1 MAASASKKSGKKK
14 KKAKELSPEQKHKAE
29 KRAFARSVQAVFDRI
44 GFERCLTLS
53 DIEIEFDGRK
63 GDFDDAFVH
72 ENVLVFVEYTV
83 SNQSQVGDHIKGKAH
98 LFSKIQADPLGFASY
113 MSGRFEDL
121 KKAIPASY
129 HPSQFQVRILY
140 CSKTEIKKEHQ
151 DLSPDT
157 SFLWYGSI
165 RYFSDLSR
173 AIKRSA
179 RFELF
184 DFLKIAHSDVGV
196 NGVIS
201 EGNPSVGFAGSI
213 LPEPHSNFPSGF
225 KVISFY
231 VSPGAVLSRAYV
243 LRHDGWRDS
252 DGLYQRMI
260 SRKKIESIRKYLREN
275 DRVFVNNVIL
285 TLPDDAKLLTTQN
298 QDVDP
303 KNILKTEP
311 ITVQLPDRG
320 NTVGI
325 IDGQHRVFSYYED
338 ATADPKIDIYR
349 TRQNL
354 LATGIMYPAGYAPDA
369 RERFEA
375 SLFLEINST
384 QNAAGSPLKQAI
396 AVITRPF
403 SPDSVGKRV
412 VQRLADL
419 SALKDKLERSF
430 YDQGVLRTATIVS
443 YGLRPLVRLEA
454 EDGLLERWG
463 NAEKR
468 SIVRSGQDVDALN
481 EYTTFA
487 SNEINKFLSAARAN
501 LSGEQ
506 WQLKTK
512 DGFGLL
518 TVTSVNGLLVLF
530 RHYVRIKRLGTFEE
544 YKIDLQKIDSFGFAA
559 FKSSRYFAMGTDLYK
574 HLFDT
579 DPTAASE

>member
-1 MAASASKKSGKKK
+1 VAASTSKKAGAKKK
-14 KKAKELSPEQKHKAE
+14 KVKELSAEQKHRVE
-29 KRAFARSVQAVFDRI
+29 KRAFAKSIQAVFDRI
-44 GFERCLTLS
+44 GFERCSALS

-98 LFSKIQADPLGFASY
+98 LFAKVQADPLGFASY
-113 MSGRFEDL
+113 MIEKFADL
-121 KKAIPASY
+121 KEAIPTAY
-129 HPSQFQVRILY
+129 HPSQLQVRILY
-140 CSKTEIKKEHQ
+140 CSKTEIKKEHR
-151 DLSPDT
+151 DLSADT

-173 AIKRSA
+173 AIKRSG

-184 DFLKIAHSDVGV
+184 DFLKIAHADVGV
-196 NGVIS
+196 KGAIGQ
-201 EGNPSVGFAGSI
+201 GNPTVGFAGSV
-213 LPEPHSNFPSGF
+213 LPEPHSNFPPGF

-252 DGLYQRMI
+252 EGLYQRMI
-260 SRKKIESIRKYLREN
+260 SRKKIESIRKYLRDN

-285 TLPDDAKLLTTQN
+285 TLPDDTKLLDAKN

-338 ATADPKIDIYR
+338 ATADPKIDTYR

-354 LATGIMYPAGYAPDA
+354 LATGIMYPSGYAPDA

-396 AVITRPF
+396 AVITQPF

-419 SALKDKLERSF
+419 GALNDKLERSF

-443 YGLRPLVRLEA
+443 YGLRPLVRIEA
-454 EDGLLERWG
+454 EDGLFKHWG
-463 NAEKR
+463 TSEQRAA
-468 SIVRSGQDVDALN
+468 VQSGTDASALN
-481 EYTTFA
+481 EYTDFA
-487 SNEINKFLSAARAN
+487 AREINKFISAAKAS
-501 LSGEQ
+501 LLADK

-512 DGFGLL
+512 DGPGLL
-518 TVTSVNGLLVLF
+518 TVTFVNGLLVLF
-530 RHYVRIKRLGTFEE
+530 RHYVRIKGLGTFDQ
-544 YKIDLQKIDSFGFAA
+544 YKDALKNLSKFGFANY
-559 FKSSRYFAMGTDLYK
+559 KSSRYFAFGSDLYK
-574 HLFDT
+574 HLFGV
-579 DPTAASE
+579 DPA

>member
-1 MAASASKKSGKKK
+1 MAKAAA
-14 KKAKELSPEQKHKAE
+14 KKAKGKLKKVLSPEQKHAAD
-29 KRAFARSVQAVFDRI
+29 KRAFARTIRTIFDRI
-44 GFERCLTLS
+44 GFQRCAAVS
-53 DIEIEFDGRK
+53 DVEIEFGGRK

-72 ENVLVFVEYTV
+72 ENVLLFVEYTV
-83 SNQSQVGDHIKGKAH
+83 SNQGQVGDHIKGKAH
-98 LFSKIQADPLGFASY
+98 LFSKITDDRLAFAEY
-113 MSGRFEDL
+113 MIGSFPDL
-121 KKAIPASY
+121 KAAIPASY
-129 HPSQFQVRILY
+129 HAAQLQVRILY
-140 CSKTEIKKEHQ
+140 CSKTEVKKDHQ

-165 RYFSDLSR
+165 RYFSDLSA

-184 DFLKIAHSDVGV
+184 DFLKIAHADVGV
-196 NGVIS
+196 NGVIGQGS
-201 EGNPSVGFAGSI
+201 SAVSFAGSI
-213 LPEPHSNFPSGF
+213 LPEPHSNFPAGF

-252 DGLYQRMI
+252 EGLYQRMI
-260 SRKKIESIRKYLREN
+260 SRKKIESIRKYLRNNE
-275 DRVFVNNVIL
+275 RVFVNNVIL
-285 TLPDDAKLLTTQN
+285 TLPDDTKLLNHNN

-303 KNILKTEP
+303 KNIIKTEP

-338 ATADPKIDIYR
+338 VSSDPKIDVYR

-354 LATGIMYPAGYAPDA
+354 LATGIMYPSSYSADA

-375 SLFLEINST
+375 GLFLEINST

-396 AVITRPF
+396 AVITQPF

-412 VQRLADL
+412 VRQLADL

-454 EDGLLERWG
+454 EDGLIQKWG
-463 NAEKR
+463 DTEQR
-468 SIVRSGQDVDALN
+468 SRVQSGQDVAALN
-481 EYTTFA
+481 EYAEFA
-487 SNEINKFLSAARAN
+487 GKEINKFLSAVKSN
-501 LSGEQ
+501 LAGDQ
-506 WQLKTK
+506 WQLKSK
-512 DGFGLL
+512 DGSGLL
-518 TVTSVNGLLVLF
+518 TVTFVNGLLVMF
-530 RHYVRIKRLGTFEE
+530 RHYVRLNGVLTFEDYRE
-544 YKIDLQKIDSFGFAA
+544 DLAKVSAFA
-559 FKSSRYFAMGTDLYK
+559 FSNYKSSRYYALGTDLYK
-574 HLFDT
+574 HVYGV
-579 DPTAASE
+579 DPAAGS